1 MNLSITARGYKAP
14 ERLKKYI
21 SEKISRKKRMYEG
34 IIDIEVV
41 LSYEKL
47 VQIADLK
54 VKMYNKVI
62 IATEKSEDI
71 FKSIDLALNNIARQ
85 IKRQK
90 EKQREFKARPV
101 RERIVVE

>member
-21 SEKISRKKRMYEG
+21 SEKIIRKKRMYEG
-34 IIDIEVV
+34 VIDIEVV
-41 LSYEKL
+41 LSYEKQI
-47 VQIADLK
+47 QIADMK

-62 IATEKSEDI
+62 IASEKSDDI
-71 FKSIDLALNNIARQ
+71 FKSIDLALNNVARQ

-90 EKQREFKARPV
+90 EKQRDHKTRRI
-101 RERIVVE
+101 REKLILE